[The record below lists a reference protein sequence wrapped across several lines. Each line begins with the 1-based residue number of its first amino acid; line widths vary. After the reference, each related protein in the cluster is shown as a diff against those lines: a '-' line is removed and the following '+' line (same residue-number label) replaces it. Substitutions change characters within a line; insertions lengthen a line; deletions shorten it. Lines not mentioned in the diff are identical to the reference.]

1 MMILVMICLS
11 VPSALVTAIIC
22 ERLLR
27 RGKRVSV
34 WVAVV
39 TAFAMAPVM
48 MFALGIL
55 TAGWSAFT
63 VGFWDDVKTGFDVLL
78 FVWAIFVIF
87 ALPFS
92 AGVVWLYQR
101 RAVMIRR

>member
-1 MMILVMICLS
+1 MMILLMICLS

-27 RGKRVSV
+27 RGMRISV

-39 TAFAMAPVM
+39 AAFAMAPVM

-55 TAGWSAFT
+55 TGGWSAFT
-63 VGFWDDVKTGFDVLL
+63 VGFWDDFKTGFEMLLPVL
-78 FVWAIFVIF
+78 AIFVIF
-87 ALPFS
+87 ALPLS
-92 AGVVWLYQR
+92 SVVVWLYQR
-101 RAVMIRR
+101 RGVMISQ

>member
-1 MMILVMICLS
+1 MMILLMICLS

-39 TAFAMAPVM
+39 TAFAMAPVA
-48 MFALGIL
+48 MFAMGVL
-55 TAGWSAFT
+55 AGGWNAFSMD
-63 VGFWDDVKTGFDVLL
+63 FWEDVKTGFDILLPVL
-78 FVWAIFVIF
+78 AIFVIA

-92 AGVVWLYQR
+92 SMVVLLYQR
-101 RAVMIRR
+101 RAGVVRK